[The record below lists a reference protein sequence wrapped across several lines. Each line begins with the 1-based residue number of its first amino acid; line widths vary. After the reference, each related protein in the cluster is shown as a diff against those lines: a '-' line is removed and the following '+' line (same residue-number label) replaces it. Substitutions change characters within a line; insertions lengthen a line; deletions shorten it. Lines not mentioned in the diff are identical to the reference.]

1 MEEKRTMKCTRIC
14 IFLMILVSVLIAG
27 CATAASST
35 SSEAGQV
42 EAEPVTMAEEEVA
55 PSQAEESSAWEV
67 VLQKEVEQPV
77 RMPAFL
83 NETFGITGGGTGA
96 GKTHYTTDGGDTWT
110 MSEDSG
116 GCIYGVEI
124 VDDQT
129 VWVCGRIAGAS
140 FTTEGGIRLST
151 DGAQTWGKR
160 ANYNPRPDLCQLSFL
175 DTQTGWVANVGKLSV
190 TTDGGETWQ
199 EITLPEGIATIAAI
213 SLLTP
218 SEGYVVDYDGNLYIT
233 SDGGANWSSQKTLD
247 LEKYGELKLVPPSNL
262 ASVAMRFLDADHG
275 VIVLNLIGGGDNKV
289 VALRTADGGQTWQEE
304 SVPAEIGV
312 PYLSSD
318 GKFLT
323 LYGLLNSD
331 VTVLRYGEG

>member
-27 CATAASST
+27 CATMASST
-35 SSEAGQV
+35 SSEVSQV
-42 EAEPVTMAEEEVA
+42 EADSATKVEEEAA
-55 PSQAEESSAWEV
+55 PSQAEESGAWEL

-83 NETFGITGGGTGA
+83 NETFGVTGGGTGA
-96 GKTHYTTDGGDTWT
+96 GKTHYTTDGGETWT
-110 MSEDSG
+110 KSEDSG

-151 DGAQTWGKR
+151 DGGQTWGKR

-175 DTQTGWVANVGKLSV
+175 DTQTGWVANVGKLSI
-190 TTDGGETWQ
+190 TKDGGETW
-199 EITLPEGIATIAAI
+199 EEMTLPDGIGTIAAI
-213 SLLTP
+213 SILTQN
-218 SEGYVVDYDGNLYIT
+218 EGYVLDYDGNLYLT
-233 SDGGANWSSQKTLD
+233 VDGGASWSAQTLD
-247 LEKYGELKLVPPSNL
+247 LDKFGELKLVPPSNL
-262 ASVAMRFLDADHG
+262 ASVAMRFFDVDNG

-304 SVPAEIGV
+304 SVPAQIGV